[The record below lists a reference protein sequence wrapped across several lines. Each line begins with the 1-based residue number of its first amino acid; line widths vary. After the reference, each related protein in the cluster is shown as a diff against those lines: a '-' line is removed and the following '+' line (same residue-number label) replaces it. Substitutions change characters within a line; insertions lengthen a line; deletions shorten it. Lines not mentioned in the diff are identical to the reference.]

1 MTRPGE
7 PLPLATVYWFLPAAF
22 ALHDTEEM
30 LTMPAWVARN
40 RTAVASVLDR
50 LGLDRGLLDVLPDTP
65 AKAGLAIGFVLVLFL
80 GVTAGV
86 SRHPESPFWR
96 STYAGLLGAFFL
108 HGFTHLFTA
117 FAFGGY
123 TPGVASAPV
132 IVLPVSLWIY
142 RQLLERKVLDRR
154 TAIFA
159 ALAGLALFVP
169 GTLLALRFAASVAS
183 R

>member
-1 MTRPGE
+1 MRARGE
-7 PLPLATVYWFLPAAF
+7 PLPLQTVYWFLPAAF
-22 ALHDTEEM
+22 ALHDTEEL

-40 RTAVASVLDR
+40 RAAVGSVLDR
-50 LGLDRGLLDVLPDTP
+50 IGLDRGLLDVLPDTP
-65 AKAGLAIGFVLVLFL
+65 AKAGLAIGFFLVVFL
-80 GVTAGV
+80 GVTAGANRYPH
-86 SRHPESPFWR
+86 STFWR

-123 TPGVASAPV
+123 TPGVASVPV

-142 RQLLERKVLDRR
+142 RQLLRRRVLDRR

-169 GTLLALRFAASVAS
+169 GTLLALRLAASLAS